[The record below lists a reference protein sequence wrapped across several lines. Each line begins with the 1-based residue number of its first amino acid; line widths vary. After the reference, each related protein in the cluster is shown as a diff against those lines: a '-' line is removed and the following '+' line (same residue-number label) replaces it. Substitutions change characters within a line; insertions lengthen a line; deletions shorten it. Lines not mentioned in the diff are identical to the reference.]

1 MSASIKVVVTLPD
14 GNPAAGAKV
23 SLYNESAVFNSVKDW
38 HGITDKNGTCD
49 WESMNTGA
57 FGDIYLFKANWVD
70 QKEDLIFSGEKRER
84 VKRDITVKIN
94 LKVAGLE
101 EIFQLNISKQDLD
114 NISTIDDGPEVVKV
128 IRELSVTTKSKLA
141 HASVM
146 LESYA
151 IESFIRTLVKRNNK
165 WSDSMETLTL
175 GQILDND
182 VVKNLINT
190 DLYRRIKLFKEF
202 RNPATHP
209 KQIGSYFDEAI
220 IGLELIRE
228 FIKTLFNK
236 PAA

>member
-1 MSASIKVVVTLPD
+1 MSASIKVVVTHPD

-165 WSDSMETLTL
+165 WSDGKHGDS
-175 GQILDND
+175 DAW
-182 VVKNLINT
+182 T
-190 DLYRRIKLFKEF
+190 D
-202 RNPATHP
+202 T
-209 KQIGSYFDEAI
+209 
-220 IGLELIRE
+220 
-228 FIKTLFNK
+228 
-236 PAA
+236 